1 MMTWTL
7 RQGFLSAA
15 SVAMAMA
22 APAALTAQ
30 TAESTDPIRIA
41 VNEWTG
47 QVLSANITAA
57 ILKKMGY
64 TVDLVTASSLPQLA
78 AIAQGELDLNP
89 EIWDNSVTE
98 AYTDGLKSGDL
109 VLAGKLGLIPREGW
123 VYPPYMA
130 DLCPG
135 LPDYKA
141 LYDCA
146 QAFGTAE
153 TFPNGRLVGYPAEW
167 GTRSQDVVAAV
178 GLPFQVVPGGSEGA
192 MVAELKG
199 AIAAKEPI
207 LMMFWQ
213 PHWLFA
219 DLDLNYV
226 EWNKTDG
233 NCVEVGQVKD
243 TACGFAQANVWK
255 LENRQFA
262 TKWPKAAA
270 MVAKLTITND
280 EQNKMILEVDQK
292 GRPVDDV
299 VQEWMTQ
306 NESKWSAWIN

>member
-1 MMTWTL
+1 MTWTIQKGL
-7 RQGFLSAA
+7 MAAA
-15 SVAMAMA
+15 SVVMALA
-22 APAALTAQ
+22 APAAVNAKT
-30 TAESTDPIRIA
+30 TESTDHIRIA

-57 ILKKMGY
+57 VLKKMGY
-64 TVDLVTASSLPQLA
+64 NVDLVTASSLPQLA

-98 AYTDGLKSGDL
+98 AYTNGLKSGDL
-109 VLAGKLGLIPREGW
+109 VVAGQLGLVPREGW
-123 VYPPYMA
+123 VYPPYMEK
-130 DLCPG
+130 LCPG
-135 LPDYKA
+135 LPNYKA

-153 TFPNGRLVGYPAEW
+153 TFPKGRLVGYPAEW
-167 GTRSQDVVAAV
+167 GTRSQDVVSAI

-192 MVAELKG
+192 MVAEIKG

-219 DLDLNYV
+219 ALDLHYV

-233 NCVEVGQVKD
+233 NCVELGQVKD
-243 TACGFAQANVWK
+243 TACGFAQAHVLK

-270 MVAKLTITND
+270 MMAKLTIGND

-292 GRPVDDV
+292 GRAVDDV

-306 NESKWSAWIN
+306 NESKWSDWIK